1 MSSETLRNVVVAV
14 LACAAGLPVA
24 ARAESGR
31 PELEEIVVT
40 AQRRE
45 SDLQSI
51 PAAVSAVSSADLD
64 AAGVVR
70 VDNLANSVPNLF
82 IDAGSGLRASVVSV
96 RGISSN
102 PNNPGVDPAVGVF
115 VDGVY
120 QGRPTTLNSS
130 LYDLERV
137 EFLRGPQGALY
148 GKNTIAGAINF
159 ITRLPTAEPSGDVR
173 LGFGS
178 DNQQLAYAALSGPLG
193 SDRLEARLSGSY
205 QKHDGYMKNLA
216 TGHDVD
222 DADALAGRLV
232 VTFAATDQLKFTLR
246 ADSARD
252 RTLSAASEI
261 YLNGVFEGSP
271 LADAHPDDRRI
282 ANDRDPKSNRDQSDA
297 SLQIDWDTA
306 LGRITSLSAFGHF
319 KWHNMNDNDFTVLN
333 MLSSGI
339 DEDFDQ
345 FSQELRLVSARYGG
359 FDYVAGLYF
368 EDQKLDTTSTAI
380 VGPDLGIYPEEV
392 KGIIFGKVDA
402 QSWAAY
408 AQGTYR
414 FSDAWSLS
422 GGLRYSNDQKDV
434 THSTIGDPFEL
445 LLPTYPERKL
455 SRSDSETSPS
465 LSINWTPTAGLLGY
479 LSYSHGFKAGGFNV
493 FSITPTD
500 DARYDPEKV
509 DSYELGL
516 KSTLLDG
523 AARLNV
529 ALFSLDY
536 KDLQVNQL
544 VLVGGVPRFQTSN
557 AATAESKGAEVE
569 FQWQATEGLLLSASY
584 GYTDANFK
592 SFKNANSAGDDYSG
606 NVLPYAAKN
615 SIHAAATYAA
625 PIGGSLT
632 LQGRVEGNWRDHV
645 YFDPSNDP
653 IATQDGYTTVDAR
666 VELSA
671 QAGWSVALWGRNL
684 TDETYALARTA
695 GVIVPG
701 QYTQQL
707 GAPRT
712 YGIEVGYGF

>member
-1 MSSETLRNVVVAV
+1 MSSENLRNVVVAV
-14 LACAAGLPVA
+14 LACAAGLPAA

-31 PELEEIVVT
+31 AELEEIIVT

-51 PAAVSAVSSADLD
+51 PAAVSAIGADALD
-64 AAGVVR
+64 AAGIVR

-82 IDAGSGLRASVVSV
+82 IDTSAGLRSTVVSV

-159 ITRLPTAEPSGDVR
+159 ITRLPTAEPAGEVR
-173 LGFGS
+173 LGVGNF
-178 DNQQLAYAALSGPLG
+178 NQQLGYAALSGPLG
-193 SDRLEARLSGSY
+193 SERLAARVSGSY

-216 TGHDVD
+216 TGSEVD

-232 VTFAATDQLKFTLR
+232 VTFAATEQLNFTLR
-246 ADSARD
+246 ADTARD
-252 RTLSAASEI
+252 RTVSAASEV
-261 YLNGVFEGSP
+261 YLNGVFDGTP
-271 LADAHPDDRRI
+271 LADADPDDRRI
-282 ANDRDPKSNRDQSDA
+282 ANDRDPKSDRDQSDV
-297 SLQIDWDTA
+297 SLQVDWDTA
-306 LGRITSLSAFGHF
+306 LGRITSLTAFGHF
-319 KWHNMNDNDFTVLN
+319 EWQNMNDNDFSVLN

-339 DEDFDQ
+339 EEDYDQ
-345 FSQELRLVSARYGG
+345 FSQELRLVSRQMGG

-380 VGPDLGIYPEEV
+380 VGPDLGVYPDEV
-392 KGIIFGKVDA
+392 EGIIYGKVEST
-402 QSWAAY
+402 SWAAY
-408 AQGTYR
+408 AQGNYR
-414 FSDAWSLS
+414 FSDAWSTTF
-422 GGLRYSNDQKDV
+422 GLRYSSDDKDV
-434 THSTIGDPFEL
+434 THSTVGDPFEL
-445 LLPTYPERKL
+445 LLPTYPQSKL

-465 LSINWTPTAGLLGY
+465 LSVNWTPTANVLAY
-479 LSYSHGFKAGGFNV
+479 LSYARGFKAGGFNV
-493 FSITPTD
+493 FSISPTD

-509 DSYELGL
+509 DSYELGV

-523 AARLNV
+523 TARLNV

-544 VLVGGVPRFQTSN
+544 VLVGGVPRYQTSN
-557 AATAESKGAEVE
+557 AASAESQGAEVE
-569 FQWQATEGLLLSASY
+569 FEWQATEGLLLSASY
-584 GYTDANFK
+584 GYTDA
-592 SFKNANSAGDDYSG
+592 SFDSFENATVNGDDYSG

-615 SIHAAATYAA
+615 SLHAAASYAA
-625 PIGGSLT
+625 PLGDNLT
-632 LQGRVEGNWRDHV
+632 LQARVEGNWRDHV

-653 IATQDGYTTVDAR
+653 LATQDDYTTLDAR

-671 QAGWSVALWGRNL
+671 KAGWSVAVWGRNL
-684 TDETYALARTA
+684 ADETYAMSRIV

-712 YGIEVGYGF
+712 YGIELGYQF